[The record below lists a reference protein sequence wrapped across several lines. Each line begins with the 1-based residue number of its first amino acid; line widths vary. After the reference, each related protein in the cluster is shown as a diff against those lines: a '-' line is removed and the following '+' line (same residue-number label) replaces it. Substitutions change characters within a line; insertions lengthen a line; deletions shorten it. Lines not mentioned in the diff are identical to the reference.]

1 MRKCL
6 LVLCCLMLSVAGCAK
21 SPSCSKAAVKQKVIE
36 TSKGLLMMKMF
47 APLIFSLNDKDPAD
61 QAILTSYGLN
71 HQLPDI
77 NVMKQSKTPAIVEY
91 CKDVES
97 KTANLTIESIRT
109 VSKDD
114 TAKKCNCEADVVVDK
129 DTKLPIQYSAQKTDD
144 GEIRVEVNMH

>member
-1 MRKCL
+1 
-6 LVLCCLMLSVAGCAK
+6 MLSVAGCAK
-21 SPSCSKAAVKQKVIE
+21 SPSCSNAAVKQKVIE

-77 NVMKQSKTPAIVEY
+77 NVMKQSKTPAIVGY

-129 DTKLPIQYSAQKTDD
+129 DTKLPIVYSAQKTDD